1 MKSTGKIPERNIFSS
16 RLIHL
21 RQSMGKNASE
31 MADFLGFSQPVY
43 HRYEHGRT
51 PKINTILVIAERCS
65 VTANWLLGL
74 DSVCESPLKTTS
86 LTPLNEVPKSTSS
99 HPCDEED
106 LKPGTTSLPPLNE
119 APKPAAVLH
128 LDAGESSPPYG
139 QPPDCRIPAGCD
151 VAGEVA
157 AMKARLQQLDAD
169 MSGVDQR
176 LDHISTQLSTLLAL
190 LGGAMKTGLRS
201 GDGADRE
208 KKAG

>member
-1 MKSTGKIPERNIFSS
+1 MKNHFGEHFLAWRRIAILMS
-16 RLIHL
+16 
-21 RQSMGKNASE
+21 KNGLNAKE
-31 MADFLGFSQPVY
+31 
-43 HRYEHGRT
+43 
-51 PKINTILVIAERCS
+51 IAEIAGVVPSAVHKWKRGGAIGSEKIHRLAVHFGVPVDWFFQLNHGLPHPCGEPANGPDLTSPHPCS
-65 VTANWLLGL
+65 
-74 DSVCESPLKTTS
+74 
-86 LTPLNEVPKSTSS
+86 EVKIKPGSTSF
-99 HPCDEED
+99 
-106 LKPGTTSLPPLNE
+106 PPLNE